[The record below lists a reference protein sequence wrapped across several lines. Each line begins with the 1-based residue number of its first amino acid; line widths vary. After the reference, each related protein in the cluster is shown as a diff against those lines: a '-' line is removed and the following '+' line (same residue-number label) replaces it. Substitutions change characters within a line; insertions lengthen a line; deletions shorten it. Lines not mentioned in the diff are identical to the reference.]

1 MQSIP
6 AVREPVACGVAE
18 DLARGREPCQAGWY
32 NYVVSALGPRKS
44 MVLDVGAG
52 MSYGID
58 MMNKAGH
65 FAIGLEPDARLA
77 GSNPMLVI
85 NTVDR
90 VPDRAFDVV
99 TCMDVIEHVV
109 DDVAFLSHL
118 RRIVKPTATARLY
131 VTTPNW
137 TRSRARNV
145 HHARELTI
153 PQFLSIYR
161 PDELWAASPDGWHH
175 RTQLTGPGP
184 RSSLRILK
192 GKRAN
197 EIIPYAEVP
206 HDLVFTD
213 TTVDG
218 HEWPHM
224 LGVWYGWC

>member
-1 MQSIP
+1 M
-6 AVREPVACGVAE
+6 G
-18 DLARGREPCQAGWY
+18 
-32 NYVVSALGPRKS
+32 
-44 MVLDVGAG
+44 
-52 MSYGID
+52 YGID
-58 MMNKAGH
+58 MLNKAGH
-65 FAIGLEPDARLA
+65 FAIGLEPDDRLR

-85 NTVDR
+85 NTLDR
-90 VPDRAFDVV
+90 VPSKMFGVV

-109 DDVAFLSHL
+109 DDLDFLQHL
-118 RRIVKPTATARLY
+118 RRVLLPMSYSRLY
-131 VTTPNW
+131 VSTPNW
-137 TRSRARNV
+137 TRSRARNT

-184 RSSLRILK
+184 IGGPPGTALRNSLRILK
-192 GKRAN
+192 GKRVN
-197 EIIPYAEVP
+197 EIIPYGEVP